1 MKISE
6 ITRNLTV
13 IEAGRWVS
21 DIPGLGDVE
30 LKTRGKDNADWRR
43 LESALIASVP
53 RSGRVNGRLTP
64 AEADRV
70 TGVLLRDAALLDWR
84 NVTDNDGNP
93 IPFSK
98 DAAAKFLLQPEFRG
112 FRDAVLWA
120 AISVAEDTAAG
131 IEDTTKN

>member
-6 ITRNLTV
+6 IARNVPV

-21 DIPGLGDVE
+21 DIPTLGDVE
-30 LKTRGKDNADWRR
+30 LRIRGKDNADWRR
-43 LESALIASVP
+43 RESAMVAAVP
-53 RSGRVNGRLTP
+53 RSGRIAGRINP
-64 AEADRV
+64 EEADRI
-70 TGVLLRDAALLDWR
+70 TGTLLLDTALLDWK
-84 NVTDNDGNP
+84 NVTDNDGTP
-93 IPFSK
+93 ILFSR

-131 IEDTTKN
+131 IEDTIKN